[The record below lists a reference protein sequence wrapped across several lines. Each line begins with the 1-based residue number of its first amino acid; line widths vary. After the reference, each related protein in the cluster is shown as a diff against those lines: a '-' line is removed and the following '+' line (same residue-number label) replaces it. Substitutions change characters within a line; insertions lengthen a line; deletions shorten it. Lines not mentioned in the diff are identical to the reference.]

1 VPKLSFNLFSSNAHS
16 SKQNLSYYHSLLDL
30 TVGRFDGKK
39 WFSSRKQRPIV
50 NLPIGYDNFRDV
62 IDQKF
67 TFVDKSLLI
76 KEFLDD
82 NGTQV
87 ALITRPRRFG
97 KTLNLSMLHHF
108 FAAEVHGKPTK
119 GLFDKLKITQ
129 QGQQYMQHQGKYPVV
144 ALSFKDIKQ
153 NSFKDAFEKFSELF
167 VNTYDEHNYLL
178 NSEKITDT
186 QKRFFESILKQE
198 TSQPQLENALRFLTE
213 CLFKYHDGV
222 KPLLLIDE
230 YDTPIQSG
238 YSNKHYDQIVGLMR
252 GLFSA
257 GLKSNP
263 YLYRAMLTGILR
275 VSKESL
281 FSGLNNLKVYSVL
294 NSKYSEHFGFTE
306 AEVNSLFTQTNLKN
320 DPEQIKE
327 WYNAYKIGGTVIY
340 NPWSIVNCIQ
350 EQGVLKPY
358 WVNTSDNTLVKDLLI
373 QSSTQFKHKFEL
385 LLEGKVVE
393 QFIDENFVF
402 TELKGNEAAVWSLLL
417 MTGYLKAVFSKETE
431 QGTLCQLQ
439 VPNQEIRNLYRKII
453 EQWLSNGKG
462 VQWYNEFLNYLL
474 TGNVEGFKASLGDIM
489 MQTISVYDIAREPE
503 AFYQGLMIGLTAS
516 LDKSDYEKKSNR
528 ESGYGRYDIAIIP
541 RDTNKLAII
550 LELKSVTPPK
560 KEKNLAPMLR
570 QEAKEALTQIDHNKY
585 TAELKQRG
593 IRNVLK
599 IGLAF
604 SGKEFYVEA
613 KRELA
618 NLEIRNNPI

>member
-1 VPKLSFNLFSSNAHS
+1 
-16 SKQNLSYYHSLLDL
+16 
-30 TVGRFDGKK
+30 
-39 WFSSRKQRPIV
+39 
-50 NLPIGYDNFRDV
+50 
-62 IDQKF
+62 
-67 TFVDKSLLI
+67 
-76 KEFLDD
+76 
-82 NGTQV
+82 
-87 ALITRPRRFG
+87 
-97 KTLNLSMLHHF
+97 
-108 FAAEVHGKPTK
+108 
-119 GLFDKLKITQ
+119 
-129 QGQQYMQHQGKYPVV
+129 
-144 ALSFKDIKQ
+144 
-153 NSFKDAFEKFSELF
+153 
-167 VNTYDEHNYLL
+167 
-178 NSEKITDT
+178 
-186 QKRFFESILKQE
+186 
-198 TSQPQLENALRFLTE
+198 
-213 CLFKYHDGV
+213 
-222 KPLLLIDE
+222 
-230 YDTPIQSG
+230 
-238 YSNKHYDQIVGLMR
+238 MR

-327 WYNAYKIGGTVIY
+327 WYNGYKIGGTVIY

>member
-1 VPKLSFNLFSSNAHS
+1 MSNPSFC
-16 SKQNLSYYHSLLDL
+16 SYGNFYKSSLLDL
-30 TVGRFDGKK
+30 TVGH
-39 WFSSRKQRPIV
+39 FSSSRWFNSDSKKQV
-50 NLPIGYDNFRDV
+50 TTMDLPIGYDNFRDV
-62 IDQKF
+62 IDQKL
-67 TFVDKSLLI
+67 TFVDKSLFI

-82 NGTQV
+82 KGTQV

-108 FAAEVHGKPTK
+108 FAANVHGKPTK
-119 GLFDKLKITQ
+119 ELFSGLKIMQ
-129 QGQQYMQHQGKYPVV
+129 QDSQYLQHQGKYPVI
-144 ALSFKDIKQ
+144 ALSFKDVKDGEFKSAYANLTRLLSRTYKEHIFVLESPKLTSEQ
-153 NSFKDAFEKFSELF
+153 KYSFEA
-167 VNTYDEHNYLL
+167 
-178 NSEKITDT
+178 
-186 QKRFFESILKQE
+186 ILKSKADE
-198 TSQPQLENALRFLTE
+198 SQVRSSLLDLTD
-213 CLFKYHDGV
+213 CLYQHYGEKAI
-222 KPLLLIDE
+222 LLLDE

-238 YSNKHYDQIVGLMR
+238 YAHGYYDKIVEVMR
-252 GLFSA
+252 HLFSA

-263 YLYRAMLTGILR
+263 YLYRAVLTGILR
-275 VSKESL
+275 ISKESL

-294 NSKYSEHFGFTE
+294 NHKYSEYFGFTE
-306 AEVNSLFTQTNLKN
+306 AEVNSLFAQANLKN

-327 WYNAYKIGGTVIY
+327 WYNGYKVGDIVIY

-373 QSSTQFKHKFEL
+373 QSSTQFKHEFEL

-402 TELKGNEAAVWSLLL
+402 AELKGNEAAVWSLLL
-417 MTGYLKAVFSKETE
+417 MTGYLKVVSSQETS

-439 VPNQEIRNLYRKII
+439 IPNQEIRNLYRKII

-462 VQWYNEFLNYLL
+462 VQWYNEFLNHLL
-474 TGNVEGFKASLGDIM
+474 TGNVEGFKDSLGNIM
-489 MQTISVYDIAREPE
+489 LQTISVHDISRDPE

-528 ESGYGRYDIAIIP
+528 ESGYGRYDIVIIP
-541 RDTNKLAII
+541 KDIKKLAII
-550 LELKSVTPPK
+550 LELKSIKPPK
-560 KEKNLAPMLR
+560 KEKNLESRLQ

-604 SGKEFYVEA
+604 RGKEFRVEA

-618 NLEIRNNPI
+618 DLETRNNSTL